1 MPLPDNP
8 PVGTAPWDGFC
19 NYDCRR
25 EYTKE
30 YERSSGIVDKPEPK
44 AQIAVVNVDHA
55 EYIGDPDDGVYY
67 QVAKGPDEK
76 WYGSALVDCNTGSF
90 VDSLVTDDGPYD
102 YEGQAETAMADAA
115 KQWCFDNDVNFED
128 EEGRS

>member
-1 MPLPDNP
+1 MGRSPFGWSYPAGAENDPNAPYNQVEEPEEEEPD
-8 PVGTAPWDGFC
+8 
-19 NYDCRR
+19 
-25 EYTKE
+25 
-30 YERSSGIVDKPEPK
+30 
-44 AQIAVVNVDHA
+44 QIAVVDVDHA
-55 EYIGDPDDGVYY
+55 EYIGNPDDGVYY
-67 QVAKGPDEK
+67 TVAKGTDGK